1 MDIQINNLNNKD
13 SIEFFKNF
21 KDEKSKN
28 IYKWRKKSFKFKR
41 MEREYN
47 CPKIIKNKKEE
58 NYKNY
63 MEKMIKIIIFIF

>member
-1 MDIQINNLNNKD
+1 
-13 SIEFFKNF
+13 
-21 KDEKSKN
+21 
-28 IYKWRKKSFKFKR
+28 